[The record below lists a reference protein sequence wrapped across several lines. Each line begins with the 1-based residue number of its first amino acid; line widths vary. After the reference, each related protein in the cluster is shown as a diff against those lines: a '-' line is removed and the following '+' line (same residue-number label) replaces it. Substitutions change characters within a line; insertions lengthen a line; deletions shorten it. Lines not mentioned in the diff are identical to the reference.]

1 MMRKIKILSLIF
13 VLPVILAATAVFA
26 GSQQDKSRT
35 DNLPALKNAV
45 ILIIRH
51 AEKPESGYVLSPQ
64 GQERAQAYVKYF
76 QNYTIDSKPLHID
89 YLFSS
94 ADSEKSHRPRL
105 TIEPLSKALGI
116 KIDTRFKNDEFS
128 ELAREIQLRPHGKHI
143 LICWHHGR
151 IPLLLNAL
159 GVDPDRLLPQG
170 KWPADVFCWVIQ
182 LRYNENGQLF
192 NSMCINENLMPG
204 DSTKHTLK

>member
-1 MMRKIKILSLIF
+1 MQKVRILSAIV
-13 VLPVILAATAVFA
+13 VLSVALAATAVFA
-26 GSQQDKSRT
+26 ESQGKKSRA
-35 DNLPALKNAV
+35 DNSPALKNAV

-76 QNYTIDSKPLHID
+76 QNYTIDSKLLHID

-94 ADSEKSHRPRL
+94 ADSKKSHRPRL
-105 TIEPLSKALGI
+105 TIEPLSKVLGI
-116 KIDTRFKNDEFS
+116 RIDTRFKNKEFS
-128 ELAREIQLRPHGKHI
+128 ELAQEIQSRSHGKHI

-151 IPLLLNAL
+151 IPSLLSAL
-159 GVDPDRLLPQG
+159 GVDPNQLLPQG

-182 LRYNENGQLF
+182 LRYNKNGQLF
-192 NSMCINENLMPG
+192 DSRCINENLMPG
-204 DSTKHTLK
+204 DSAKHALK

>member
-1 MMRKIKILSLIF
+1 MMRKTKILSLI
-13 VLPVILAATAVFA
+13 VALPVILAATAVFA
-26 GSQQDKSRT
+26 GSQQNESLA
-35 DNLPALKNAV
+35 DNSPALKNAV

-64 GQERAQAYVKYF
+64 GQARAQAYVKYF
-76 QNYTIDSKPLHID
+76 QNYTIDSKPLRID

-128 ELAREIQLRPHGKHI
+128 ELAREIQSRPHGKHI

-159 GVDPDRLLPQG
+159 GVDPNQLLPQG

-204 DSTKHTLK
+204 DSTKHPLK